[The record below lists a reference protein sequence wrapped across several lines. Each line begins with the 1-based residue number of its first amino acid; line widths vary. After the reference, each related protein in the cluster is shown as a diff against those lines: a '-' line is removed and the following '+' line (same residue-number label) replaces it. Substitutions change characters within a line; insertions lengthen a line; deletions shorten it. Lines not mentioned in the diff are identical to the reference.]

1 LKSTVVLKNK
11 NATTPQTGKKSLVI
25 PPRFSNKK
33 RDHEIRKI
41 REVGLHLLEFFARP
55 HESE

>member
-1 LKSTVVLKNK
+1 VLKNK